1 MTPKANI
8 ARARELRRATTLP
21 ERTLWKLLRAHQME
35 GLHWRRQHP
44 IENYYADFACQAAML
59 VVELDGRSHD
69 DTQDADANRDAAL
82 RELGWTTFRI
92 PNRDLMRDPE
102 SVWQMILG
110 ELESSDGFQSK
121 LGGVA
126 EIAISKRVEKTETG
140 DAL

>member
-44 IENYYADFACQAAML
+44 IGNYHADFACQAARL

-69 DTQDADANRDAAL
+69 DTQNADANRDAVL
-82 RELGWTTFRI
+82 KELGWTTLRVA
-92 PNRDLMRDPE
+92 NRDLIRAPE
-102 SVWQMILG
+102 SIWQTILIY
-110 ELESSDGFQSK
+110 LEPFMEERN
-121 LGGVA
+121 L
-126 EIAISKRVEKTETG
+126 
-140 DAL
+140 

>member
-8 ARARELRRATTLP
+8 TRARELRRAITLP

-44 IENYYADFACQAAML
+44 IGNYYADFACQTAML

-82 RELGWTTFRI
+82 NGLGWTTLRI

-102 SVWQMILG
+102 SVWQTILDQMVSRANSA
-110 ELESSDGFQSK
+110 ELPK
-121 LGGVA
+121 LP
-126 EIAISKRVEKTETG
+126 
-140 DAL
+140 